1 MGPKLAGFDMIIT
14 AFMLTASAQSQQ
26 QKPDAPARVE
36 EDRLEAG
43 KSLGFTEQLLARK
56 IDEECLR
63 CLMRM
68 EIDRITIVRPRPC
81 SPVPHLGARAKA
93 LRDLLEQVR

>member
-1 MGPKLAGFDMIIT
+1 MRPKLAGFATILV
-14 AFMLTASAQSQQ
+14 AFILTASAQSQP
-26 QKPDAPARVE
+26 QKPDAPAHVE
-36 EDRLEAG
+36 EERLEVR
-43 KSLGFTEQLLARK
+43 KSLGFAEQLLARK